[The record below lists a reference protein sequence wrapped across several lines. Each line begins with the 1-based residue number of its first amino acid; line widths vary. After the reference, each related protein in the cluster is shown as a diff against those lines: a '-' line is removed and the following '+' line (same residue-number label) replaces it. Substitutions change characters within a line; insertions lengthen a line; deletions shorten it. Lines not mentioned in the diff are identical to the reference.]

1 MNISCNYRQKLS
13 SYDLMKNIDGKILS
27 SWLTRQTVL
36 KKKKKL
42 HNPVRCKLKEGRKKY
57 FIRERERDHDGK
69 KYLALGHEE

>member
-1 MNISCNYRQKLS
+1 
-13 SYDLMKNIDGKILS
+13 MKNIDGKILS

-57 FIRERERDHDGK
+57 FIRERERDNDGK

>member
-1 MNISCNYRQKLS
+1 MS

-36 KKKKKL
+36 KKKKKKL

-57 FIRERERDHDGK
+57 SIRERERERGHDGK

>member
-1 MNISCNYRQKLS
+1 MVNQANSAK
-13 SYDLMKNIDGKILS
+13 
-27 SWLTRQTVL
+27 

>member
-1 MNISCNYRQKLS
+1 MVNQANSA
-13 SYDLMKNIDGKILS
+13 
-27 SWLTRQTVL
+27 

-57 FIRERERDHDGK
+57 FIRERERDNDGK

>member
-1 MNISCNYRQKLS
+1 
-13 SYDLMKNIDGKILS
+13 MKNIDGKILS

>member
-1 MNISCNYRQKLS
+1 MVNQANSAEK
-13 SYDLMKNIDGKILS
+13 
-27 SWLTRQTVL
+27 

-57 FIRERERDHDGK
+57 SIRERERERGHDGK